1 MNYKCHEFQVC
12 FTLYMLVPEGLHAV
26 KGDLDW
32 IQNWDF
38 NLGFSSPGSFSSV
51 FLRTFG
57 KNATWK
63 VNLMLS
69 HPKTWSIH
77 SLLLCGWHESICH
90 KHVPSLPKYI
100 VERYLIVSWWS
111 W

>member
-1 MNYKCHEFQVC
+1 MNYECHEFQVC

-32 IQNWDF
+32 IQNWNF

-63 VNLMLS
+63 VNHMLS
-69 HPKTWSIH
+69 HPTTWSRASFSVAGMSPYVTNMCLPSQSI
-77 SLLLCGWHESICH
+77 LLRGT
-90 KHVPSLPKYI
+90 
-100 VERYLIVSWWS
+100 
-111 W
+111 